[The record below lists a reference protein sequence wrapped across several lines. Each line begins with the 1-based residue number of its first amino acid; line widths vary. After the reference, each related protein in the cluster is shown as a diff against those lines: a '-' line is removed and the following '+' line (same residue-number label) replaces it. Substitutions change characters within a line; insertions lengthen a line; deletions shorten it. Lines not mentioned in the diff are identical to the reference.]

1 MLEGELGHQ
10 GAQVLVASGKLL
22 TLDGSQPFNI
32 GMTLLPPVVPAKD
45 REESLRLGLS
55 EFDEISPSAEF
66 VPNIQILGSA
76 DKLAD
81 LYHCMILGLC
91 DLLLPQVGS
100 PPGIVKADLSPL
112 GHIEIDEIRLFV
124 VLMREIHGFAVPET
138 EEETLCLL
146 VVVREDSHETVDY
159 SFHSLKLD

>member
-1 MLEGELGHQ
+1 LLEGELGDQ
-10 GAQVLVASGKLL
+10 GTQVLVTSGKLL
-22 TLDGSQPFNI
+22 TLDGCQPFNV

-45 REESLRLGLS
+45 REESLRLGLP
-55 EFDEISPSAEF
+55 EFNEVSPSAKF
-66 VPNIQILGSA
+66 VPNIQILGAA

-100 PPGIVKADLSPL
+100 PPGIVKADLSPF
-112 GHIEIDEIRLFV
+112 GYVEIDEIQLFV
-124 VLMREIHGFAVPET
+124 VLMREIHGFAIPET

-146 VVVREDSHETVDY
+146 VVVR
-159 SFHSLKLD
+159 

>member
-1 MLEGELGHQ
+1 MLEGELGNQ
-10 GAQVLVASGKLL
+10 GTQVLVASGKLL

-32 GMTLLPPVVPAKD
+32 GMTLFPPVVSTKD

-55 EFDEISPSAEF
+55 EFHEISPSAEF
-66 VPNIQILGSA
+66 VPNIQILGSP

-81 LYHCMILGLC
+81 LYHCMVLGLC
-91 DLLLPQVGS
+91 DLLLPKVGS

-112 GHIEIDEIRLFV
+112 GNIEIDQIQLFV
-124 VLMREIHGFAVPET
+124 VLMSKIHGFAVPET

-146 VVVREDSHETVDY
+146 VVIREDSHETVNY
-159 SFHSLKLD
+159 SFHSLKLN

>member
-10 GAQVLVASGKLL
+10 GTQVLVASGKLL
-22 TLDGSQPFNI
+22 TLDGSQPFDI

-55 EFDEISPSAEF
+55 EFHEVSPSAEF
-66 VPNIQILGSA
+66 VPNIQILGAA

-81 LYHCMILGLC
+81 LYHCVILGLC

-100 PPGIVKADLSPL
+100 PPGIVKADLPPL
-112 GHIEIDEIRLFV
+112 GHIEIDEIQLFV
-124 VLMREIHGFAVPET
+124 VLMREIHGFAVPEA